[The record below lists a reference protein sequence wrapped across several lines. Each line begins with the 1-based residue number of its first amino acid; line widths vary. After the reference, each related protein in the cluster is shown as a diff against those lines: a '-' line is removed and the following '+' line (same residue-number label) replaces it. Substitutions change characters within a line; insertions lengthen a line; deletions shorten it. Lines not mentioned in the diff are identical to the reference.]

1 MTSTPISELESVLT
15 CRMDTL
21 SRALR
26 AALKIAGKKELAY
39 VRLARL
45 GVDRLAVSA
54 VNEKATFSTTMHANF
69 IHWQEER
76 DSTVDITKAV
86 AASLATFEIKMP
98 NGFDSDPLVSLRIGE
113 EALRLRDETGLFP
126 IARGRNEYREQDPVL
141 PGNHEDAL
149 SRTAVWSGSPFV
161 IPPDKLATAASVAK
175 ALDRP
180 VQLIQRLVRD
190 AAVRWYVAGPD
201 WRLSMSTLPDK
212 AATAVEA
219 EAAKD
224 AAKDDADTGEQITP
238 TPDVKVVAMKPAEF
252 APA

>member
-1 MTSTPISELESVLT
+1 MTPTPISESESVLT

-26 AALKIAGKKELAY
+26 AALKIAGKKKLAY
-39 VRLARL
+39 VRLTRV

-54 VNEKATFSTTMHANF
+54 VNEKATFSTTLHANF
-69 IHWQEER
+69 MYWNEER
-76 DSTVDITKAV
+76 DDTVDITKAV
-86 AASLATFEIKMP
+86 AASLASFEIKMP
-98 NGFDSDPLVSLRIGE
+98 GGLDADPLVSLRIAE

-126 IARGRNEYREQDPVL
+126 IARGRNEYREADPVL
-141 PGNHEDAL
+141 PGDHEEAL
-149 SRTAVWSGSPFV
+149 SRTAIWTGSPFV
-161 IPPDKLATAASVAK
+161 IPPDELATAARVAT

-180 VQLIQRLVRD
+180 VYLMQRLVRD

-212 AATAVEA
+212 EATAVEA

-224 AAKDDADTGEQITP
+224 SPKDTP
-238 TPDVKVVAMKPAEF
+238 TPDVKVVAAKQSEF

>member
-1 MTSTPISELESVLT
+1 MTRTPISESESVLT

-69 IHWQEER
+69 IHWHEDR
-76 DSTVDITKAV
+76 DTTVDITKQV

-98 NGFDSDPLVSLRIGE
+98 NDFDSDPLVSLRIGE

-126 IARGRNEYREQDPVL
+126 FARGRNEYREADPVL
-141 PGNHEDAL
+141 PGDHEDAL

-161 IPPDKLATAASVAK
+161 IPPDQLATAASVAK

-180 VQLIQRLVRD
+180 VQLMQRLVRD

-212 AATAVEA
+212 EATPVEA

-224 AAKDDADTGEQITP
+224 SPKDTP
-238 TPDVKVVAMKPAEF
+238 TPDVKVVAAKQSKF

>member
-1 MTSTPISELESVLT
+1 MTRTPWSDSESVLT

-39 VRLARL
+39 VRLTRI

-54 VNEKATFSTTMHANF
+54 VNEKATVSTTLHANF

-76 DSTVDITKAV
+76 DTTVDITKQV
-86 AASLATFEIKMP
+86 AASLASFEIKMP
-98 NGFDSDPLVSLRIGE
+98 GGLDADPLVSLRIGE

-126 IARGRNEYREQDPVL
+126 IARGRNEYREADPVL
-141 PGNHEDAL
+141 PGAHEDAL

-161 IPPDKLATAASVAK
+161 IPPDQLVTAAAVAK
-175 ALDRP
+175 TLDRP
-180 VQLIQRLVRD
+180 VHSMQRLVRD
-190 AAVRWYVAGPD
+190 AAVRWYVLGPD

-212 AATAVEA
+212 E
-219 EAAKD
+219 
-224 AAKDDADTGEQITP
+224 AAKDDADTGEKTTTP
-238 TPDVKVVAMKPAEF
+238 TPDVKVVAAKQSEF

>member
-69 IHWQEER
+69 MYWNEER
-76 DSTVDITKAV
+76 DDTVDITKQV

-126 IARGRNEYREQDPVL
+126 FARGRNEYREADPVL
-141 PGNHEDAL
+141 PGDHEDAL

-161 IPPDKLATAASVAK
+161 IPPDQLATAAAVAK
-175 ALDRP
+175 TLDRP
-180 VQLIQRLVRD
+180 VQVMQRLVRD
-190 AAVRWYVAGPD
+190 AAVRWYVLGPD

-212 AATAVEA
+212 EATVVEA

-224 AAKDDADTGEQITP
+224 AAKDHADTEEKTTP
-238 TPDVKVVAMKPAEF
+238 TPDVKVVEAKQSEF

>member
-1 MTSTPISELESVLT
+1 MTRTPWSDSESVLT

-39 VRLARL
+39 VRLTRL

-54 VNEKATFSTTMHANF
+54 VNEKATFSTTLHANF

-76 DSTVDITKAV
+76 DTTVDITKQV

-98 NGFDSDPLVSLRIGE
+98 GGLDADPLVSLRIGE

-126 IARGRNEYREQDPVL
+126 IARGRNEVREQDPVL

-161 IPPDKLATAASVAK
+161 IPPDQLATAAAVAK
-175 ALDRP
+175 TLDRP
-180 VQLIQRLVRD
+180 VQVMQRLVRD
-190 AAVRWYVAGPD
+190 AAVRWYVLGPD

-212 AATAVEA
+212 EATVVEA
-219 EAAKD
+219 DTANDSPKD
-224 AAKDDADTGEQITP
+224 TSGSGEKTTP
-238 TPDVKVVAMKPAEF
+238 NPDVKVVEAKQSEFSPA
-252 APA
+252 

>member
-1 MTSTPISELESVLT
+1 MTPTPISESESVLT

-39 VRLARL
+39 VRLARI

-54 VNEKATFSTTMHANF
+54 VNEKATFSTTLHANF
-69 IHWQEER
+69 MYWNEER
-76 DSTVDITKAV
+76 DDAIDITKAV
-86 AASLATFEIKMP
+86 AASLAGFEIKMP
-98 NGFDSDPLVSLRIGE
+98 NGLDSDPLVSLRIGE

-126 IARGRNEYREQDPVL
+126 IARGRNEYREADPVL
-141 PGNHEDAL
+141 PGDHEDAL

-161 IPPDKLATAASVAK
+161 IPPDQLVTAAAVAK
-175 ALDRP
+175 TLDRP
-180 VQLIQRLVRD
+180 VHLMQRLVRD
-190 AAVRWYVAGPD
+190 AAVRWYVVGPD

-212 AATAVEA
+212 EATVVEA

-224 AAKDDADTGEQITP
+224 ATKDDAGTGEKTTP
-238 TPDVKVVAMKPAEF
+238 TPDVKVVAAKQSEF